1 MDYRE
6 TLSYLYEQLPMF
18 TRIGE
23 KAYNKGLDNI
33 TALCDKLNKPQQK
46 FRTIHIAGTNG
57 KGSTSHMLAAILQLA
72 GYKTGLYTSPHLFD
86 FRERIRINGEMIS
99 EEEVVNF
106 MQRILPVDIS
116 PSFFEFTVAMAFDHF
131 ARQAVDI
138 AVIETGLGGRLDSTN
153 IIDPE
158 MSVITNI
165 GWDHMNLLGNSLE
178 AIATEKAGIIK
189 KNKPVIIGECLP
201 ETLPVFQK
209 MARELSAPLV
219 LAEETFD
226 LLNTTVGKDSISSK
240 YRNRESG
247 ENMEVITGSGGLYQA
262 NNTRTVLTAVNRL
275 RKQGFF
281 IDDDALRKGLLDFR
295 KITGLRGRWE
305 MIGRAP
311 DIIAEV
317 AHNKDGIRKVL
328 DQLNHQYPEAGYHF
342 VLGFVRDKD
351 IDEILSLFPKN
362 ANYYFTNAHMPRAL
376 PHEELKEKANSFLP
390 DGPSFDDVNEALAA
404 AKSRAKEADVIMIL
418 GSFFILSELKLP

>member
-1 MDYRE
+1 
-6 TLSYLYEQLPMF
+6 
-18 TRIGE
+18 
-23 KAYNKGLDNI
+23 
-33 TALCDKLNKPQQK
+33 
-46 FRTIHIAGTNG
+46 
-57 KGSTSHMLAAILQLA
+57 
-72 GYKTGLYTSPHLFD
+72 
-86 FRERIRINGEMIS
+86 
-99 EEEVVNF
+99 
-106 MQRILPVDIS
+106 MQRILPVDVS
-116 PSFFEFTVAMAFDHF
+116 ASFFEFTVAMAFDHF

-158 MSVITNI
+158 LSVITNI

-178 AIATEKAGIIK
+178 SIATEKAGIIK
-189 KNKPVIIGECLP
+189 KNRPVIIGECLP

-209 MARELSAPLV
+209 MARDLSAPLV
-219 LAEETFD
+219 LAEESFD
-226 LLNTTVGKDSISSK
+226 LLKLIADKDSISCMF
-240 YRNRESG
+240 RNRESG
-247 ENMEVITGSGGLYQA
+247 ENTEVITGSGGLYQA

-328 DQLNHQYPEAGYHF
+328 EQLEHQYPEAGYHF

-362 ANYYFTNAHMPRAL
+362 ANYYFTNAHIPRAL

-404 AKSRAKEADVIMIL
+404 AQSRAKEADVIMIC
-418 GSFFILSELKLP
+418 GSFFILSELKLT